1 MAPTRN
7 DAAVASSEQPPKSS
21 QTSATG
27 GGRIDP
33 VAAFGDYVRSQRK
46 LARLSLRQLA
56 DLTSLSN
63 PYLSKLERGLH
74 QPSVTAVANIAKA
87 LGVPAE
93 TLLAKAAGLVPG
105 FDPSAADKPPGKS
118 TEQTIRQDPAL
129 TDDQKLALLGVY
141 RSFVADNDSPK
152 S

>member
-1 MAPTRN
+1 MTTSPN
-7 DAAVASSEQPPKSS
+7 DAE
-21 QTSATG
+21 TSAERG
-27 GGRIDP
+27 DRIDP

-46 LARLSLRQLA
+46 LASLSLRQLA

-74 QPSVTAVANIAKA
+74 QPSVTAVTNIAKA

-105 FDPSAADKPPGKS
+105 FDADGDAETVS
-118 TEQTIRQDPAL
+118 TEQAIKQDPAL
-129 TDDQKLALLGVY
+129 SDEQKIALLSVY
-141 RSFVADNDSPK
+141 RSFVDEAK
-152 S
+152 

>member
-1 MAPTRN
+1 MVARWPSTRN
-7 DAAVASSEQPPKSS
+7 DDPVTIPPEDTE
-21 QTSATG
+21 TSAKG
-27 GGRIDP
+27 GDRKDP

-46 LARLSLRQLA
+46 LAELSLRQLA

-74 QPSVTAVANIAKA
+74 QPSVTAVTNIAKA

-105 FDPSAADKPPGKS
+105 FDSDKDGATKS
-118 TEQTIRQDPAL
+118 QTTEQVIKQDPAL
-129 TDDQKLALLGVY
+129 TDDQKLALLSVY
-141 RSFVADNDSPK
+141 RSFVDED
-152 S
+152 

>member
-1 MAPTRN
+1 MWVLARRPWTRN
-7 DAAVASSEQPPKSS
+7 DETVTIPPEDTE
-21 QTSATG
+21 TSAEG
-27 GGRIDP
+27 GDRKDP

-46 LARLSLRQLA
+46 LAELSLRQLA

-74 QPSVTAVANIAKA
+74 QPSVTAVTNIAKA

-105 FDPSAADKPPGKS
+105 FDGTTADDAPPT
-118 TEQTIRQDPAL
+118 TEQAIKQDPAL
-129 TDDQKLALLGVY
+129 SEDQNVALLGVY
-141 RSFVADNDSPK
+141 RSFVDEDS
-152 S
+152 

>member
-1 MAPTRN
+1 MVRRPSTR
-7 DAAVASSEQPPKSS
+7 DDCTVTKPPKDADAS
-21 QTSATG
+21 TEG
-27 GGRIDP
+27 GDRIDP

-46 LARLSLRQLA
+46 LAQLSLRQLA

-74 QPSVTAVANIAKA
+74 QPSVNAVTNIAKA

-105 FDPSAADKPPGKS
+105 FEPGDMPPPPPKAG
-118 TEQTIRQDPAL
+118 TENAIKHDPAL
-129 TDDQKLALLGVY
+129 SEDQKIALLSVY
-141 RSFVADNDSPK
+141 RSFIDDA
-152 S
+152 